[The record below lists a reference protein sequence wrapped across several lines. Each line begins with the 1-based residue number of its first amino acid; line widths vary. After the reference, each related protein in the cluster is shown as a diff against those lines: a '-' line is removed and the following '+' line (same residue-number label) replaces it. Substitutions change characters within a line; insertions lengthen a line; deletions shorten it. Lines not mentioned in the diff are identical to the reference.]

1 MTERFFSLITFS
13 MWESQQTNSD
23 SYGLAESEAAC
34 CILRLSILLT
44 FDPTAMIKL
53 RAISRTRP
61 TARRRMMRRI
71 ITKKNKKKRKKK
83 EKKKEKKK
91 KAKAKK
97 KKKTKDKKK
106 KHNKT

>member
-1 MTERFFSLITFS
+1 

-83 EKKKEKKK
+83 EKKKKEKKK
-91 KAKAKK
+91 KAKAKAKK